1 MNRGAGRAPRAIA
14 MEFAFHNRFFRP
26 ALPLLRRAL
35 IQTGVSLCSVPN
47 FCSSSLLHVPGA
59 ALLHHRQH
67 NRLFRPTTVPFQA
80 RVPPFLCPP
89 SVSHGL
95 RPRSRTQGRRH
106 LRRTQGRH
114 HLCHT
119 PRGPAP
125 PTPTLHFASTSLR
138 LSRGRVPPLLGFLPS
153 RAPVSLPLSPCLI
166 ALCGRAPRARACL
179 PRSMR
184 PARLC
189 RKGRSGAQGTAVRAK
204 GGRRGRRR
212 C

>member
-1 MNRGAGRAPRAIA
+1 MNPAFAEAPTGTDSQRSRGGSAP
-14 MEFAFHNRFFRP
+14 
-26 ALPLLRRAL
+26 
-35 IQTGVSLCSVPN
+35 SSVPA
-47 FCSSSLLHVPGA
+47 CPSRHGERGRQSLSRAGSATNWSAKRYGEGRSTLRGGG
-59 ALLHHRQH
+59 L
-67 NRLFRPTTVPFQA
+67 NRVPFQG

-125 PTPTLHFASTSLR
+125 PTPTLHFASTYVR
-138 LSRGRVPPLLGFLPS
+138 LSRGRVSPLLGVFPS
-153 RAPVSLPLSPCLI
+153 RAPVSLPLSPSLI
-166 ALCGRAPRARACL
+166 ALYGRAPRARACL

-189 RKGRSGAQGTAVRAK
+189 TNGRRGAQGTAVRAK

>member
-1 MNRGAGRAPRAIA
+1 MARLDSNRRLIVFRSD
-14 MEFAFHNRFFRP
+14 FF
-26 ALPLLRRAL
+26 
-35 IQTGVSLCSVPN
+35 
-47 FCSSSLLHVPGA
+47 SSSLLHVPRA
-59 ALLHHRQH
+59 ALLHHRRH
-67 NRLFRPTTVPFQA
+67 NRLFRPTTVPFQG

-125 PTPTLHFASTSLR
+125 PTPTLHFASTSVR
-138 LSRGRVPPLLGFLPS
+138 LSRWRLSPLLGFFPS
-153 RAPVSLPLSPCLI
+153 PLRFSVALVAPLSLPLSPSLI

-189 RKGRSGAQGTAVRAK
+189 TKGRRGAQGTAVRAK